1 MTTPLIL
8 HCEQCGATLRL
19 AAGKMRPGATATC
32 PKCRHTIRIP
42 SASAAPQTEEIQCQV
57 CGALLRLRADRRP
70 AGGGTARCPRC
81 QSAVQIPPLRHTA
94 ARPDLAAAAPRPPA
108 PPAEF
113 ERPVRAPSMSAPPA
127 PPASGFAPPGLEDR
141 GPAEATDGLPTG
153 ITPALRPPAPM
164 RSDTSREP
172 AAPVAVAEEAGSGPP
187 AVAPPKRAPGP
198 RLVVPVEENPE
209 SREETSAPAGSTDE
223 EPVIEIQGDS
233 EEAAPPPAPA
243 ASAPG
248 RRPAPPAAPPAARPG
263 GPTALPTFWTVE
275 ISGETLRPGGVASL
289 RHWARQG
296 KLRAADRV
304 RRGDGPWQEA
314 REVPELASIFAR
326 QQAAPAAKVKLRNPG
341 AAREGRHG
349 VMAGFVGG
357 AVGLVP
363 VFALLIF
370 SGEFERVS
378 EEWGLGGG
386 VSATLLC
393 AGVLFTGVLIGR
405 ALAALQAYYEGH
417 GDVANV
423 WSMGGASAVGVA
435 AGLPCG
441 LVALGFW
448 PHASSLGLVAGFAAY
463 GAGVGFLVLFS
474 YRSLFLERR
483 T

>member
-19 AAGKMRPGATATC
+19 AAGKMRPGATAAC

-42 SASAAPQTEEIQCQV
+42 DTSAAPPTEEIQCQV

-81 QSAVQIPPLRHTA
+81 QAAVQIPPLRHTA
-94 ARPDLAAAAPRPPA
+94 APADPPATTPPPPA
-108 PPAEF
+108 PAAAL
-113 ERPVRAPSMSAPPA
+113 ERPARARSMSAPPA
-127 PPASGFAPPGLEDR
+127 PPAPGLALPGLEDG
-141 GPAEATDGLPTG
+141 GPVEATDGLPTG
-153 ITPALRPPAPM
+153 IT
-164 RSDTSREP
+164 

-187 AVAPPKRAPGP
+187 AAASPRRAPGP
-198 RLVVPVEENPE
+198 RLVVPVEDNAEAQ
-209 SREETSAPAGSTDE
+209 EEPSAPAGSADE

-243 ASAPG
+243 PAAPG
-248 RRPAPPAAPPAARPG
+248 RSPVPPVAPPAARTG
-263 GPTALPTFWTVE
+263 GPAALPTFWTVE
-275 ISGETLRPGGVASL
+275 ISGEMLRPGGVASL

-314 REVPELASIFAR
+314 REVTELASIFAR
-326 QQAAPAAKVKLRNPG
+326 QQAAPAATAKRRNPA
-341 AAREGRHG
+341 AAREANHG
-349 VMAGFVGG
+349 IMAGFVGG
-357 AVGLVP
+357 AAGLVP

-378 EEWGLGGG
+378 EGWGLGGG

-423 WSMGGASAVGVA
+423 WSMGGAGAVGVA